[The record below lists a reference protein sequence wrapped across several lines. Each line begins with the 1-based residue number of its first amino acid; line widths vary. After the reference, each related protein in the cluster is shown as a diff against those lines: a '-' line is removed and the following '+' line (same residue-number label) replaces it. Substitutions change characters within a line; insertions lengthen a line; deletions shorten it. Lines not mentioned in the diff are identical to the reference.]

1 MSVCHVY
8 TLPEDQKRASDSLGQ
23 SYRQLGAA
31 VWVLESNV
39 DPLEE
44 QPVLL
49 TSEIFLFML
58 EDKSEFLGLGI

>member
-31 VWVLESNV
+31 VWVLGIELWPSGRAAS
-39 DPLEE
+39 
-44 QPVLL
+44 VL
-49 TSEIFLFML
+49 
-58 EDKSEFLGLGI
+58 KH